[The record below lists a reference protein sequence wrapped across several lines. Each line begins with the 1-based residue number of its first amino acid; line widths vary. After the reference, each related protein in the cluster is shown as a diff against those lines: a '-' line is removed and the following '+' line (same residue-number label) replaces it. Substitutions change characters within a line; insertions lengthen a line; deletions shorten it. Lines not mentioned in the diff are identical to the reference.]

1 MSAEDAP
8 PPPLAEDAPGRLPE
22 GAPPA
27 ELPGSVGFQGGRGGG
42 VGVLGRVR
50 FGGQNGPPRAFD
62 LGSDL
67 GFTSGT

>member
-42 VGVLGRVR
+42 VGVLGSIVACGIT
-50 FGGQNGPPRAFD
+50 FGAGR
-62 LGSDL
+62 
-67 GFTSGT
+67 